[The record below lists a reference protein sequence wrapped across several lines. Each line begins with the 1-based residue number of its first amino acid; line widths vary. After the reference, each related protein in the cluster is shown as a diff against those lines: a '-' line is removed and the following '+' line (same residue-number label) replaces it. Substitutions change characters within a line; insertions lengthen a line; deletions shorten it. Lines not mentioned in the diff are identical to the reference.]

1 MGLLNLYS
9 GWRKQ
14 NRTKATAILRQAVVI
29 FREDVQNESTSY
41 KALPSTT
48 QPWFPWHRN
57 QYRLRRSE
65 KAFRKKAEVVGGSI
79 WKETCREMPCGVS
92 LKGNKTAQ
100 WRWGGGGKYRGR
112 KIFIQTGGSRDVTGV
127 FQQDEQKHINKWVS
141 KRKISL
147 WQLHVNSTKI
157 HALSDCVNKVIG
169 VCSCTSTFMRQYYI

>member
-14 NRTKATAILRQAVVI
+14 NRTKATTICRQAVVI

-57 QYRLRRSE
+57 QYRRRRSE
-65 KAFRKKAEVVGGSI
+65 KAFWKKAEVVGGSI

-100 WRWGGGGKYRGR
+100 WRWGGGRRASTEEERSSFKQEAPEMLRCLPTRWAKAYKQMGL
-112 KIFIQTGGSRDVTGV
+112 
-127 FQQDEQKHINKWVS
+127 HL
-141 KRKISL
+141 SL

-157 HALSDCVNKVIG
+157 RALSDCVNKIIG
-169 VCSCTSTFMRQYYI
+169 VCSCTSTFMRQDYI